1 MPAKRIQTSTDDITY
16 YTLPGSTGELRNE
29 AGELTDTIFG
39 QSFDSAEPGLITGTI
54 TSNSLYKGFA
64 GYICKLQKGGTPVA
78 MTNEPTTLVS
88 GKTYIITATTK
99 QVIDINTT
107 VVIKDG
113 AVDQTANVL
122 NINFLT
128 GEVTFKAAYTPSG
141 AITVTGAY
149 VPLTDIAGA
158 RTFTL
163 TQTAVAIDNT
173 DIPTARTN
181 TGYRTFQPDGL
192 KTVSLEIGGVFK
204 TSNAFAAALAARSTV
219 YVSINP
225 DNSDLTIA
233 KGSFKFTGRTQSGD
247 VGALEEET
255 ITFRLN
261 VPQDPTYSSF
271 TWLWPFTWK
280 HSVSTKLSTAVRQVL
295 DAWQNSTTL
304 NVKYL
309 HDGVAGFKGTGI
321 VTDVSLSG
329 GLEAMNEFTA
339 NFQLSGAPTVV

>member
-1 MPAKRIQTSTDDITY
+1 MAAKRIQVSTDDITY

-54 TSNSLYKGFA
+54 TSNSIYKGFA
-64 GYICKLQKGGTPVA
+64 GYVCKLQKGGTPVA
-78 MTNEPTTLVS
+78 MTNEATTLVS
-88 GKTYIITATTK
+88 GKTYIITATAK
-99 QVIDINTT
+99 QVIDVNTT
-107 VVIKDG
+107 ISVKDG
-113 AVDQTANVL
+113 AIDHNADVQD
-122 NINFLT
+122 INFLT
-128 GEVTFKAAYTPSG
+128 GEITFKPAYTPSG
-141 AITVTGAY
+141 AITITGAY
-149 VPLTDIAGA
+149 VPLADIAGS

-181 TGYRTFQPDGL
+181 TGYRTFQADGL
-192 KTVSLEIGGVFK
+192 KTVSMEIGGVFK
-204 TSNAFAAALAARSTV
+204 TSNAFATALQNRATV
-219 YVSINP
+219 YISINP
-225 DNSDLTIA
+225 DNSDLSIA

-261 VPQDPTYSSF
+261 VPDNPSYASF
-271 TWLWPFTWK
+271 TWTWPFTWK
-280 HSVSTKLSTAVRQVL
+280 HSVSSKLSTAVKQVL
-295 DAWQNSTTL
+295 SAWQNSTTL

-321 VTDVSLSG
+321 VTDVSLTG

-339 NFQLSGAPTVV
+339 NFQLSGSPTVV